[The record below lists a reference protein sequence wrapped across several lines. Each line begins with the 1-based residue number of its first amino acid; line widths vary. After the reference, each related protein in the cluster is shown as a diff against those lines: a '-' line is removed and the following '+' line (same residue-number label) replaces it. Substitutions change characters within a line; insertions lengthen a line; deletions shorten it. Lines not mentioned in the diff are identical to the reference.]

1 MVISLVLLFIICLV
15 SSFFEERFRQKDKII
30 LYVLYGIAMVLIAG
44 LREPGSTPDSNE
56 YEMMLHGNS
65 NDILE
70 EVREPSFSLIC
81 SFVNSLSLGVNA
93 LFLTYATISIAI
105 HLSIL
110 WKLSKE
116 FPFTIITVYI
126 SYYFMMH
133 EMVQIRAGVA
143 AGLFLWAIYYYV
155 NQKKLASLSCIFIGI
170 LFHYSA
176 AIGLIIFLLN
186 NNISNW
192 QKYILYL
199 VVPIGI
205 MVYFANIDISYIVPD
220 EFGGDRLI
228 VYRKMRDMG
237 NEDEMAGIR
246 FERNPIIWLNIM
258 LYYACIF
265 FREHLTKC
273 SKYVPIA
280 IKLQAIGFCC
290 LFFLKGFSMV
300 VGNRLNDYFSIV
312 SIILW
317 TASVYAFYPQIMGKV
332 ISNLVSS
339 ARFVASVLIYALSLL
354 SL

>member
-1 MVISLVLLFIICLV
+1 
-15 SSFFEERFRQKDKII
+15 
-30 LYVLYGIAMVLIAG
+30 MVLIAG
-44 LREPGSTPDSNE
+44 LREPGSTPDSAG
-56 YEMMLHGNS
+56 YEMMLHGNT

-70 EVREPSFSLIC
+70 EVREPSFTLIC
-81 SFVNSLSLGVNA
+81 SFINSLSFGVNA
-93 LFLTYATISIAI
+93 LFLTYATISVAI

-116 FPFTIITVYI
+116 FSFTILTVYL

-143 AGLFLWAIYYYV
+143 AGFFLWAIYYYV
-155 NQKKLASLSCIFIGI
+155 NQNKMASLFFILIAI

-176 AIGLIIFLLN
+176 AVGLIIFLLN
-186 NNISNW
+186 DNISNW

-199 VVPIGI
+199 IVPIGI
-205 MVYFANIDISYIVPD
+205 IVYLANIDISYIVPE
-220 EFGGDRLI
+220 EFGGDRLTI
-228 VYRKMRDMG
+228 YRKMRDMG
-237 NEDEMAGIR
+237 NEEELAGIR
-246 FERNPIIWLNIM
+246 FERNPVIWLNIM

-265 FREHLTKC
+265 YREHLTKYC
-273 SKYVPIA
+273 KYVPIA